1 MAGSKA
7 ATKTQAAKKR
17 GRSSTVQARS
27 ARSEV
32 DLTRA
37 ALNGTTLAITT
48 VDRDLIVTYANPA
61 AGELF
66 RKYEAEFRAASPE
79 LRAEDLIGTSL
90 DMLRDKPALADPER
104 TPQHADIQLGRLTLQ
119 VTATALRDASDKH
132 IGSALEWVDVT
143 EPRAREHDFAR
154 LQSAVSNVT
163 TPIMMIGRDLVINYV
178 NEATRKLLTQREA
191 QIKKAFARFS
201 AAGIVGTC
209 IDDFHKNPEFQRRIL
224 SDPANLPHRADIKV
238 GDLIFAI
245 TVSAI
250 LDTSGN
256 YIGSTLEWQD
266 VTDQRDA
273 QTQIESLLKAAA
285 DGRLKERIT
294 TNTYSGYMK
303 AVADGINSLMDRIV
317 TPLDEVNRV
326 VEALASGDLTESMQ
340 GEYGGDFALLRDQLN
355 ASMGTLVTMVNQIS
369 QASETINSAAS
380 DISEGNSNLN
390 TRTQEQSSALEETA
404 SSLEELTATVKQN
417 ANNANQ
423 ANQLAAGARDA
434 AEKGGKVVGEAVSA
448 MSAITDSSKKVADI
462 IGVIEQ
468 IAFQTNM
475 LALNAAV
482 EAARAGDQGRGFAV
496 VAAEVRTL
504 AQRSASAAKEI
515 KALIQDSAEK
525 VEQGAKLV
533 NRSGDTL
540 TTIVTSVKRVSDIIG
555 EIDAASEQ
563 QATGI
568 DQINLAI
575 AQLDKNTQQ
584 NAAMVEE
591 ATAAAESMTEQ
602 SRSLME
608 LVRFFKVGDT
618 GEARPR
624 VDSVRPAAPAAVAA
638 AAAPKKRVAAG
649 SGARPR
655 PAPAKR
661 DEHDKHA
668 GQPMFSTRRS
678 APPPPAPPVSD
689 DDEWK
694 EF

>member
-1 MAGSKA
+1 M
-7 ATKTQAAKKR
+7 TKT
-17 GRSSTVQARS
+17 GRSSATGKLSGSVSGKGAGKVS
-27 ARSEV
+27 GAGGGKSF
-32 DLTRA
+32 DIPRA
-37 ALNGTTLAITT
+37 ALDGTTVAVMT
-48 VDRDLIVTYANPA
+48 VDRDLIIQYANRA
-61 AGELF
+61 THDLI
-66 RKYEAEFRAASPE
+66 RKYEAEFRSAFPAFRPE
-79 LRAEDLIGTSL
+79 NLIGTCI
-90 DMLRDKPALADPER
+90 DIFHKKPEHQRRILADPTR
-104 TPQHADIQLGRLTLQ
+104 MPHQADIRVGRLIFLIT
-119 VTATALRDASDKH
+119 VTAMMDANGKH
-132 IGSALEWVDVT
+132 VGNALEWQEVT
-143 EPRAREHDFAR
+143 EIRARETEVAR
-154 LQSAVSNVT
+154 LQSAMSNVT
-163 TPIMMIGRDLVINYV
+163 TAIMMIDRDLVITYL
-178 NEATRKLLTQREA
+178 NESSRRLLTQRESE
-191 QIKKAFARFS
+191 IRKAFPRFS
-201 AAGIVGTC
+201 AANVVGVC
-209 IDDFHKNPEFQRRIL
+209 IDDFHKRPEHQRRIL
-224 SDPANLPHRADIKV
+224 GDPSNLPHRADIKV
-238 GDLIFAI
+238 GDLVFAI

-250 LDTSGN
+250 NDSSGK

-273 QTQIESLLKAAA
+273 QSQIQNLLNAAA
-285 DGRLKERIT
+285 DGRLNERINT
-294 TNTYSGYMK
+294 TTYSGFMK
-303 AVADGINSLMDRIV
+303 TIADGINSLMDRVV
-317 TPLDEVNRV
+317 TPVNEVNRV
-326 VEALASGDLTESMQ
+326 VESLANGDLTASMA
-340 GEYGGDFALLRDQLN
+340 GDYFGDFALLRDQLN
-355 ASMGTLVTMVNQIS
+355 ASMGTLGTLVNQIS

-434 AEKGGKVVGEAVSA
+434 AEKGGQVVGEAVSA

-515 KALIQDSAEK
+515 KALIVDSAEK

-533 NRSGDTL
+533 NRSGETL
-540 TTIVTSVKRVSDIIG
+540 TAIVTSVKKVSDIIG

-563 QATGI
+563 QASGI
-568 DQINLAI
+568 DQINSAI
-575 AQLDKNTQQ
+575 AQMDKNTQQ

-602 SRSLME
+602 SRSLTE
-608 LVRFFKVGDT
+608 LVRFFKVGEGSDQK
-618 GEARPR
+618 A
-624 VDSVRPAAPAAVAA
+624 SVAPAGRKPAGGGAKPR
-638 AAAPKKRVAAG
+638 AAAPKHA
-649 SGARPR
+649 
-655 PAPAKR
+655 
-661 DEHDKHA
+661 DKHSG

-678 APPPPAPPVSD
+678 APPPPAGGD
-689 DDEWK
+689 GDWK